1 MPLINVEG
9 LGPIEF
15 ADDMTEEQ
23 IRNAIEKD
31 ILPQFPELAAQRKRT
46 FGEATTD
53 VVASLGKGV
62 ASLGQ
67 LPGQVGELAGLFRPE
82 ERDVGIQGQAR
93 KLEKFAEEQKSPTLK
108 AREEL
113 RSRKIAESEGFFD
126 ELGTSVM
133 ETIKDPA
140 LVSSFFFEQVPN
152 FIATGGAG
160 ALSKVGVKALMAES
174 TAAALGKA
182 GVQEYLGKV
191 GVRTAIGTGAVMQGA
206 DIGADTF
213 ETIYTRLRAEGVPED
228 KALEIA
234 LSKGRIA
241 AIEAA
246 GLSLASSK
254 LPGGASIERAMLGKG
269 LPGAGGFLRGTLGEA
284 FSEAVEE
291 GGGAIAKNIGVQQVF
306 PEESLLKGVGAAT
319 GMGALGGALFGA
331 PAGVMTGIQQ
341 RQIEKYRD
349 LIEQAKRK
357 AQEEQKAVPLML
369 PYDPSVGSTT
379 YGGTPILVNPDGTTT
394 FPAVTEASDEA
405 LAEKYAPKIPER
417 QRTEA
422 YASEEDRKR
431 VEDARWAEARKNSP
445 ALQKLDAIKSKK
457 VSAEDQKKADESA
470 FAGAEPVGGVF
481 RAPTPEETLAE
492 QQKTASYQNYR
503 TIAVN
508 TKDGVKVFEGT
519 ISGNSARVVDQNG
532 KPLTFNINSKNVIVD
547 PSERDI
553 YDIETKQLEREVI
566 KAEVD
571 LNKAKQVLK
580 KKDEDFLAFL
590 RANPIDEENSNEVI
604 DGIRKWRKDRKG
616 YRALSPSESKGIFK
630 PGTNRG
636 LDQLAQIAV
645 ERGFISKA
653 EFENP
658 NDLYGTNALRLKINQ
673 LFMGESPKT
682 EANLNEYSKFEQLG
696 NYSSEL
702 FNEIERRK
710 ELLGNVPTAEDI
722 ATESD
727 VELEGEF
734 DRYLD
739 DNADRFVA
747 DLQQLNSYFPNLENL
762 SQEERAEYDEAYDAL
777 KQKYQNEFDE
787 SKAKGKKFE
796 VPQTPYAD
804 KFLADLDNLAKE
816 LRAALNKM
824 GLSEVALNLEDT
836 LSQIKDGKPTTVNG
850 TYFQKLIE
858 LSLSGD
864 NIFRT
869 LNHESLHAMRELGF
883 FTDAQWKVLSET
895 AEKVWIKKYNIDKRY
910 KDLSQEEKIE
920 EAVADAFGDMQTQP
934 ANIKSIFAKMK
945 DFLKRIGNV
954 LRGRGFNTAEDILQK
969 AAEGKLAKGKT
980 KAGAEKRADRVDNF
994 KKWFG
999 NSKVVDEDGNPLVVY
1014 HGTARDFSQFDIKNL
1029 GDNTRTESG
1038 ELGFFF
1044 TSKPFLADGYA
1055 EIASLGGWAGKTEKG
1070 NPIVYPMY
1078 IKIENPKFYKT
1089 ATDFY
1094 REAELHKGRLNEWRK
1109 ELQRQGFDGVI
1120 VRGDF
1125 EEVIAFKPTQIKS
1138 ATGNRGEY
1146 STTDADIRAER
1157 KAEVPFEENL
1167 RAPMKDVD
1175 EDFANKIRGQFAQK
1189 RRTVKQKF
1197 DDLRPNMAER
1207 LIKGLFDEF
1216 KTIERYDP
1224 EAYML
1229 ARMSKSV
1236 DGALEGLLMYGQV
1249 FLRDGAIDIK
1259 PNTKGLLKILEPL
1272 GTEVDQY
1279 QIWKALNRDANLPAE
1294 KRSFKDLIGD
1304 RNQLIRGELNG
1315 KPRKEVYEQ
1324 ALKEENALNKSVLDL
1339 ALEQGLIDQDAY
1351 KTFSNDIYY
1360 IPFYKA
1366 VEDGKVSGMQGASK
1380 LTNQYFSKA
1389 LKGGDK
1395 KTNDLMENVLMNWS
1409 HILSASMKNKA
1420 AVKTLD
1426 AAVEMGAAE
1435 KVSSTYEGKDVVKV
1449 MVDGK
1454 QAYYAVNDPDL
1465 IDSISLISYLGPK
1478 SPFLDVA
1485 RGFTNALRYG
1495 ITLSPAYKVRNLI
1508 RDSIQSAA
1516 VSGVGMNIID
1526 NVQKGMALSDEGN
1539 PTFISALAS
1548 GGIFEMGVAHEGDQA
1563 KLIKRL
1569 VDKGVSQGT
1578 ILDSPEKIKAGLQKA
1593 LEWYNRQGNRF
1604 ENANRL
1610 ALYDKLIAEG
1620 KTHLEA
1626 SYAARDLMD
1635 FSLQGSFRAL
1645 KVVSQLVPF
1654 FNARLQGLYKLGR
1667 DGISPTYRVLYN
1679 MTTGEEIDAT
1689 DKQKA
1694 QRFMVVSSAVMLAS
1708 MLLYMAY
1715 KDDEDFQRREGWDR
1729 DNFWWFKAGDTIFR
1743 VPKPFE
1749 IGALGTI
1756 AERSLEQIM
1765 DENVE
1770 GKVFAQRLH
1779 AILMDT
1785 FAMNPTPQFAKP
1797 LIDLYANKDSFTG
1810 APIETAGMERLS
1822 KQERYTDTTSA
1833 LAKALGG
1840 VSQVGSKILTFNP
1853 QAEGISP
1860 VQFDYAIKA
1869 YLGWA
1874 GATAAS
1880 VSDKAVQPWSE
1891 VEKPGKP
1898 LVDTLAMGFVKTMP
1912 ETQSKFVSDFYDNST
1927 RINQVFAD
1935 MKRYAELG
1943 EMDKVA
1949 KILEEKGDDLR
1960 LQKIYDSTT
1969 KQIAMYRKHIQILT
1983 NDKEMNKADKRNEIA
1998 RMKILISEASK
2009 NAENIRKELKRQQ

>member
-31 ILPQFPELAAQRKRT
+31 ILPQFPELAAQRTRT
-46 FGEATTD
+46 WGEAATD
-53 VVASLGKGV
+53 VAASLGKGV

-82 ERDVGIQGQAR
+82 ERDIGIQGQAR
-93 KLEKFAEEQKSPTLK
+93 RLEKFAEEQKSPTLK
-108 AREEL
+108 AKEEL

-140 LVSSFFFEQVPN
+140 LVSSFLFEQVPN

-160 ALSKVGVKALMAES
+160 ALSKAGVKLLMAES

-182 GVQEYLGKV
+182 GVQEVLGKV

-213 ETIYTRLRAEGVPED
+213 ETIYTRLREEGVPEE

-234 LSKGRIA
+234 LTKGRVA

-269 LPGAGGFLRGTLGEA
+269 LPGTGGFLRGTIGES
-284 FSEAVEE
+284 FSEALEE

-306 PEESLLKGVGAAT
+306 PEESLLQGVGAAT

-369 PYDPSVGSTT
+369 PYDPSVGNTT

-394 FPAVTEASDEA
+394 FPAATEASDEA
-405 LAEKYAPKIPER
+405 LAEKYAPKVPER

-431 VEDARWAEARKNSP
+431 VEEARWAEARKNSP
-445 ALQKLDAIKSKK
+445 ALQKLDAIKAKR

-470 FAGAEPVGGVF
+470 FATAEPVGGVF

-519 ISGNSARVVDQNG
+519 ISGNSARVVDENG
-532 KPLTFNINSKNVIVD
+532 KPLTFNINSKNVIVE

-553 YDIETKQLEREVI
+553 YDLETKQLEREVV
-566 KAEVD
+566 KAEID

-580 KKDEDFLAFL
+580 KKDEEFLAFL

-616 YRALSPSESKGIFK
+616 YRALSPSESKGVFK

-636 LDQLAQIAV
+636 LDQLAQMAV
-645 ERGFISKA
+645 ERGFLSKA
-653 EFENP
+653 EYENP

-682 EANLNEYSKFEQLG
+682 DANLNEYSKFEQLG

-727 VELEGEF
+727 IELEGEF

-747 DLQQLNSYFPNLENL
+747 DLQQLNSYFPNLESL
-762 SQEERAEYDEAYDAL
+762 SQEERAEYDEAYEAL
-777 KQKYQNEFDE
+777 KQKYQNEFEAD
-787 SKAKGKKFE
+787 KAKGKKFE

-804 KFLADLDNLAKE
+804 KFLADIDNLAKD

-824 GLSEVALNLEDT
+824 GLTDVALNLEDT
-836 LSQIKDGKPTTVNG
+836 LTQIRDGKPTTVNG

-883 FTDAQWKVLSET
+883 FTDAQWNVLSEM

-934 ANIKSIFAKMK
+934 GKVKSIFTKMK
-945 DFLKRIGNV
+945 EFLTRVGNV

-969 AAEGKLAKGKT
+969 AAEGKLAKSKAAPKAKAEPKAEVDDVVVAGQERQRIYDSMSEKLKSALDKLLVAEGKA
-980 KAGAEKRADRVDNF
+980 K
-994 KKWFG
+994 
-999 NSKVVDEDGNPLVVY
+999 
-1014 HGTARDFSQFDIKNL
+1014 
-1029 GDNTRTESG
+1029 
-1038 ELGFFF
+1038 
-1044 TSKPFLADGYA
+1044 
-1055 EIASLGGWAGKTEKG
+1055 
-1070 NPIVYPMY
+1070 Y
-1078 IKIENPKFYKT
+1078 IPQ
-1089 ATDFY
+1089 
-1094 REAELHKGRLNEWRK
+1094 GRFEGRK
-1109 ELQRQGFDGVI
+1109 EQGLKISEGRALSAYEKAFREEFPNSPISADSVRNFIAREGRFYDFDKK
-1120 VRGDF
+1120 
-1125 EEVIAFKPTQIKS
+1125 AK
-1138 ATGNRGEY
+1138 
-1146 STTDADIRAER
+1146 AEP

-1279 QIWKALNRDANLPAE
+1279 QIWKALSRDAMLPAE

-1304 RNQLIRGELNG
+1304 RDQLIRGELNG

-1366 VEDGKVSGMQGASK
+1366 VEEGKVAGMQGASK

-1516 VSGVGMNIID
+1516 VSGVGMNILD
-1526 NVQKGMALSDEGN
+1526 NVQRGMSLSDEGN
-1539 PTFISALAS
+1539 PTFIAALAS

-1610 ALYDKLIAEG
+1610 ALYDKLIKEG
-1620 KTHLEA
+1620 KSHLEA

-1645 KVVSQLVPF
+1645 KVVAQLVPF

-1694 QRFMVVSSAVMLAS
+1694 QRFMAVSSAVMLAS
-1708 MLLYMAY
+1708 MLLYMAF

-1779 AILMDT
+1779 SILMDT

-1853 QAEGISP
+1853 EAEGISP

-1927 RINQVFAD
+1927 RINQIFAD

-1949 KILEEKGDDLR
+1949 KMLEEKGDDLR
-1960 LQKIYDSTT
+1960 LQKIYDATT
-1969 KQIAMYRKHIQILT
+1969 KQIAVYRKQIQIIT
-1983 NDKEMNKADKRNEIA
+1983 NDKEMDKADKRDEIA

-2009 NAENIRKELKRQQ
+2009 NAESIRKELKRQQ

>member
-31 ILPQFPELAAQRKRT
+31 ILPQFPELAAKRT
-46 FGEATTD
+46 RTWGEAATD
-53 VVASLGKGV
+53 VAASLGKGV

-108 AREEL
+108 AKEEL

-133 ETIKDPA
+133 ETIKDPS
-140 LVSSFFFEQVPN
+140 LVSSFLFEQVPN

-160 ALSKVGVKALMAES
+160 ALSKAGVKLLMAES

-182 GVQEYLGKV
+182 GVQEVLGKV

-234 LSKGRIA
+234 LSKGRVA

-269 LPGAGGFLRGTLGEA
+269 LPGAGGFVRGTLGEA

-291 GGGAIAKNIGVQQVF
+291 GGGALAKNIGVQQVF

-369 PYDPSVGSTT
+369 PYDPSVGNTT

-394 FPAVTEASDEA
+394 FPAATEASDEA
-405 LAEKYAPKIPER
+405 LAEKYAPKVPER

-445 ALQKLDAIKSKK
+445 ALQKLDAIKAKK
-457 VSAEDQKKADESA
+457 VSAEDQRKADESA

-481 RAPTPEETLAE
+481 RAPTVEETLAE

-519 ISGNSARVVDQNG
+519 ISGNSARVVDENG

-553 YDIETKQLEREVI
+553 YNIETKQLEREVV

-580 KKDEDFLAFL
+580 KKDEEFLAFL

-682 EANLNEYSKFEQLG
+682 EANLNEYSKFEELG

-747 DLQQLNSYFPNLENL
+747 DLQQLNSYFPNLESL
-762 SQEERAEYDEAYDAL
+762 SQEERAEYNEAYDAL

-804 KFLADLDNLAKE
+804 KFLADIDNLAKE

-824 GLSEVALNLEDT
+824 GLSKVALNLEDT

-883 FTDAQWKVLSET
+883 FTDAQWNVLSEM

-980 KAGAEKRADRVDNF
+980 APKAKAE
-994 KKWFG
+994 
-999 NSKVVDEDGNPLVVY
+999 P
-1014 HGTARDFSQFDIKNL
+1014 
-1029 GDNTRTESG
+1029 
-1038 ELGFFF
+1038 
-1044 TSKPFLADGYA
+1044 
-1055 EIASLGGWAGKTEKG
+1055 
-1070 NPIVYPMY
+1070 
-1078 IKIENPKFYKT
+1078 
-1089 ATDFY
+1089 
-1094 REAELHKGRLNEWRK
+1094 
-1109 ELQRQGFDGVI
+1109 
-1120 VRGDF
+1120 
-1125 EEVIAFKPTQIKS
+1125 
-1138 ATGNRGEY
+1138 
-1146 STTDADIRAER
+1146 

-1175 EDFANKIRGQFAQK
+1175 EDFANKIRSQFSQK
-1189 RRTVKQKF
+1189 KRTVKQKF

-1279 QIWKALNRDANLPAE
+1279 QIWKALSRDANLPAE

-1304 RNQLIRGELNG
+1304 RDQLIRGELNG

-1366 VEDGKVSGMQGASK
+1366 VEEGKVPGMQGASK

-1426 AAVEMGAAE
+1426 AAVDMGAAE
-1435 KVSSTYEGKDVVKV
+1435 KVNSTYEGKDVVKV

-1465 IDSISLISYLGPK
+1465 LDSISLISYLGPK

-1548 GGIFEMGVAHEGDQA
+1548 GGIFEGDQA

-1610 ALYDKLIAEG
+1610 ALYEKLIAEG

-1694 QRFMVVSSAVMLAS
+1694 QRFMAVSSAVMLAS
-1708 MLLYMAY
+1708 MVLYMAF

-1785 FAMNPTPQFAKP
+1785 FSMNPTPQFAKP

-1853 QAEGISP
+1853 EAEGISP

-1969 KQIAMYRKHIQILT
+1969 KQIAVYRKQIQILT
-1983 NDKEMNKADKRNEIA
+1983 NDKEMDKEDKRNEIA

>member
-234 LSKGRIA
+234 LSKGRVA

-394 FPAVTEASDEA
+394 FPAVTEASNEA

-457 VSAEDQKKADESA
+457 VSAEDQRKADESA

-508 TKDGVKVFEGT
+508 TKDGVKVSEGT
-519 ISGNSARVVDQNG
+519 ISGNSARVVDENG

-580 KKDEDFLAFL
+580 KKDEEFLAFL

-787 SKAKGKKFE
+787 SKSKGQKFE
-796 VPQTPYAD
+796 VPQTP
-804 KFLADLDNLAKE
+804 
-816 LRAALNKM
+816 
-824 GLSEVALNLEDT
+824 
-836 LSQIKDGKPTTVNG
+836 
-850 TYFQKLIE
+850 
-858 LSLSGD
+858 
-864 NIFRT
+864 
-869 LNHESLHAMRELGF
+869 
-883 FTDAQWKVLSET
+883 
-895 AEKVWIKKYNIDKRY
+895 
-910 KDLSQEEKIE
+910 
-920 EAVADAFGDMQTQP
+920 
-934 ANIKSIFAKMK
+934 
-945 DFLKRIGNV
+945 
-954 LRGRGFNTAEDILQK
+954 
-969 AAEGKLAKGKT
+969 
-980 KAGAEKRADRVDNF
+980 
-994 KKWFG
+994 
-999 NSKVVDEDGNPLVVY
+999 
-1014 HGTARDFSQFDIKNL
+1014 
-1029 GDNTRTESG
+1029 
-1038 ELGFFF
+1038 
-1044 TSKPFLADGYA
+1044 
-1055 EIASLGGWAGKTEKG
+1055 
-1070 NPIVYPMY
+1070 
-1078 IKIENPKFYKT
+1078 
-1089 ATDFY
+1089 
-1094 REAELHKGRLNEWRK
+1094 
-1109 ELQRQGFDGVI
+1109 
-1120 VRGDF
+1120 
-1125 EEVIAFKPTQIKS
+1125 
-1138 ATGNRGEY
+1138 
-1146 STTDADIRAER
+1146 
-1157 KAEVPFEENL
+1157 
-1167 RAPMKDVD
+1167 
-1175 EDFANKIRGQFAQK
+1175 
-1189 RRTVKQKF
+1189 
-1197 DDLRPNMAER
+1197 
-1207 LIKGLFDEF
+1207 
-1216 KTIERYDP
+1216 
-1224 EAYML
+1224 
-1229 ARMSKSV
+1229 
-1236 DGALEGLLMYGQV
+1236 
-1249 FLRDGAIDIK
+1249 
-1259 PNTKGLLKILEPL
+1259 
-1272 GTEVDQY
+1272 
-1279 QIWKALNRDANLPAE
+1279 
-1294 KRSFKDLIGD
+1294 
-1304 RNQLIRGELNG
+1304 
-1315 KPRKEVYEQ
+1315 
-1324 ALKEENALNKSVLDL
+1324 
-1339 ALEQGLIDQDAY
+1339 
-1351 KTFSNDIYY
+1351 
-1360 IPFYKA
+1360 
-1366 VEDGKVSGMQGASK
+1366 
-1380 LTNQYFSKA
+1380 
-1389 LKGGDK
+1389 
-1395 KTNDLMENVLMNWS
+1395 
-1409 HILSASMKNKA
+1409 
-1420 AVKTLD
+1420 
-1426 AAVEMGAAE
+1426 
-1435 KVSSTYEGKDVVKV
+1435 
-1449 MVDGK
+1449 
-1454 QAYYAVNDPDL
+1454 
-1465 IDSISLISYLGPK
+1465 
-1478 SPFLDVA
+1478 
-1485 RGFTNALRYG
+1485 
-1495 ITLSPAYKVRNLI
+1495 
-1508 RDSIQSAA
+1508 
-1516 VSGVGMNIID
+1516 
-1526 NVQKGMALSDEGN
+1526 
-1539 PTFISALAS
+1539 
-1548 GGIFEMGVAHEGDQA
+1548 
-1563 KLIKRL
+1563 
-1569 VDKGVSQGT
+1569 
-1578 ILDSPEKIKAGLQKA
+1578 
-1593 LEWYNRQGNRF
+1593 
-1604 ENANRL
+1604 
-1610 ALYDKLIAEG
+1610 
-1620 KTHLEA
+1620 
-1626 SYAARDLMD
+1626 
-1635 FSLQGSFRAL
+1635 
-1645 KVVSQLVPF
+1645 
-1654 FNARLQGLYKLGR
+1654 
-1667 DGISPTYRVLYN
+1667 
-1679 MTTGEEIDAT
+1679 
-1689 DKQKA
+1689 
-1694 QRFMVVSSAVMLAS
+1694 
-1708 MLLYMAY
+1708 
-1715 KDDEDFQRREGWDR
+1715 
-1729 DNFWWFKAGDTIFR
+1729 
-1743 VPKPFE
+1743 
-1749 IGALGTI
+1749 
-1756 AERSLEQIM
+1756 
-1765 DENVE
+1765 
-1770 GKVFAQRLH
+1770 
-1779 AILMDT
+1779 
-1785 FAMNPTPQFAKP
+1785 
-1797 LIDLYANKDSFTG
+1797 
-1810 APIETAGMERLS
+1810 
-1822 KQERYTDTTSA
+1822 
-1833 LAKALGG
+1833 
-1840 VSQVGSKILTFNP
+1840 
-1853 QAEGISP
+1853 
-1860 VQFDYAIKA
+1860 
-1869 YLGWA
+1869 
-1874 GATAAS
+1874 
-1880 VSDKAVQPWSE
+1880 
-1891 VEKPGKP
+1891 
-1898 LVDTLAMGFVKTMP
+1898 
-1912 ETQSKFVSDFYDNST
+1912 
-1927 RINQVFAD
+1927 
-1935 MKRYAELG
+1935 
-1943 EMDKVA
+1943 
-1949 KILEEKGDDLR
+1949 
-1960 LQKIYDSTT
+1960 
-1969 KQIAMYRKHIQILT
+1969 
-1983 NDKEMNKADKRNEIA
+1983 
-1998 RMKILISEASK
+1998 
-2009 NAENIRKELKRQQ
+2009 